1 MAGYPVQ
8 WFVGDIDESLKC
20 GICSNVLKDPTV
32 TKCGHIYCG
41 RCIVSWAGYY
51 GVCPERCMQVDLDSL
66 QCLTHMD
73 LFISGLLVHCKNR
86 AAGCRL
92 QIKLAEKYQHEQA
105 CPHRA
110 TGSTAAGRQ
119 GLRKLLPSLSQ
130 QDLQGLKHKGHHK
143 RTKSSGSSSA
153 AAIHLVPTVK
163 RTPSSISA
171 FFRPSAS
178 RSRAM
183 PVAMVS
189 ECGGI
194 DTYLCS
200 CAHSSC

>member
-20 GICSNVLKDPTV
+20 GICSHVLRDPTV

-41 RCIVSWAGYY
+41 KCVVSWAGYY
-51 GVCPERCMQVDLDSL
+51 GVCPERCMEVDLDSL

-73 LFISGLLVHCKNR
+73 LFISGLLVHCINR
-86 AAGCRL
+86 PAGCRL
-92 QIKLAEKYQHEQA
+92 QIKLAEKCQHDQV
-105 CPHRA
+105 CPYR
-110 TGSTAAGRQ
+110 STRHHE
-119 GLRKLLPSLSQ
+119 GLRKLLPSLSH
-130 QDLQGLKHKGHHK
+130 QDLQGLTHKGHHHK

-153 AAIHLVPTVK
+153 AAIHPVSRPTVK
-163 RTPSSISA
+163 RTPSSVSA
-171 FFRPSAS
+171 FFP
-178 RSRAM
+178 M

-194 DTYLCS
+194 DTYL
-200 CAHSSC
+200 

>member
-8 WFVGDIDESLKC
+8 WFIGDIDESLKC
-20 GICSNVLKDPTV
+20 GICSHVLRDPTV

-51 GVCPERCMQVDLDSL
+51 GVCPERCMEVDIDSL
-66 QCLTHMD
+66 QSLTHME

-86 AAGCRL
+86 PAGCRL
-92 QIKLAEKYQHEQA
+92 QIKLAEKHQHDLV
-105 CPHRA
+105 CPYR
-110 TGSTAAGRQ
+110 GAGRQ
-119 GLRKLLPSLSQ
+119 GLRKLLPSLSH
-130 QDLQGLKHKGHHK
+130 QDLQGPRHKGHHK
-143 RTKSSGSSSA
+143 RTKSSESSSA
-153 AAIHLVPTVK
+153 AAIHHNPTVK
-163 RTPSSISA
+163 RTPSSVSA
-171 FFRPSAS
+171 FFRPSAPG
-178 RSRAM
+178 SRAM

-200 CAHSSC
+200 CVHSSC